1 LAVAQRLVGA
11 ASWADARERRPRLHG
26 AILSKPPA
34 DRDGEPA
41 YRLQLDSRF
50 APVELRFCGE
60 VEIIRA
66 LAARRLASVA

>member
-1 LAVAQRLVGA
+1 V
-11 ASWADARERRPRLHG
+11 

-50 APVELRFCGE
+50 APVELRFCEE